1 MTASIYPDGEDATCR
16 SRRVLP
22 YLPQEVFDAFARP
35 EVLARWWGP
44 AGSTNTFE
52 VFEFRPGGRW
62 KFVMHGPNDTH
73 HPNESVFIELRAPSA
88 VGARIRHIA
97 EPANEE
103 NLDRLL
109 SVLHKEP

>member
-1 MTASIYPDGEDATCR
+1 VQLLIEYDPQSTPTATTA
-16 SRRVLP
+16 
-22 YLPQEVFDAFARP
+22 
-35 EVLARWWGP
+35 
-44 AGSTNTFE
+44 
-52 VFEFRPGGRW
+52 W

-73 HPNESVFIELRAPSA
+73 HPNESVFIELRAPSRLVIQHVSSPRYTLTITLTPRESGTEITWEQQFDDAA
-88 VGARIRHIA
+88 VAARIRHIA